1 MGQNF
6 IVADRDQVLL
16 LPPSLRDWLPQNHL
30 AWSILG
36 AVEEM
41 DLSAFY
47 GAYRDNGQGRAAYE
61 PSMMVALLL
70 YAYARGNRSSRG
82 IERECREDVA
92 YRVLAANLAPDHSTI
107 AEFRRRHEAAL
118 AGLFGEVLLLCR
130 EAGMVKVG
138 VLAVDGTKVA
148 ANASSQ
154 ANRDYEQLA
163 REILQDAARIDA
175 EEDALYGE
183 RRGDEL
189 PEQLTTEHGR
199 RAWFREAKR
208 RLDEQRAKEAQPIP
222 RSRPA
227 RVKEAKDR
235 LQEELWSEQRANAAY
250 EAWRA
255 RGISADGARRMAP
268 GTVKPYVP
276 PDIPQGRINVTDPDS
291 RTMKKVGGYLQGYN
305 AQTVVTEDQVIVAAE
320 ISIATQDFGHLGPVM
335 SAARAELTGA
345 GVKEQPA
352 LVLAD
357 AGYWHSDQMDQLA
370 ADGIPVLIPPDAS
383 KRRGERPGW
392 SGGRYAWMRALLT
405 TELGTGLYRR
415 RQAMIE
421 PVFGQIKFNRRIDR
435 FQRRG
440 RAAARSEWR
449 LVAATH
455 NLLKLHSRQ
464 LAVCGV

>member
-1 MGQNF
+1 M
-6 IVADRDQVLL
+6 
-16 LPPSLRDWLPQNHL
+16 
-30 AWSILG
+30 
-36 AVEEM
+36 
-41 DLSAFY
+41 
-47 GAYRDNGQGRAAYE
+47 
-61 PSMMVALLL
+61 LL

-118 AGLFGEVLLLCR
+118 AGLFGEVLWLCR
-130 EAGMVKVG
+130 EAGMVRVG

-163 REILQDAARIDA
+163 REILEDAARIDA
-175 EEDALYGE
+175 EEDALYGD

-208 RLDEQRAKEAQPIP
+208 RLDDQRAQEAKPIP

-235 LQEELWSEQRANAAY
+235 LQEELWAEQRANAAY

-335 SAARAELTGA
+335 AAARAELAGA
-345 GVKEQPA
+345 GVQEQPA
-352 LVLAD
+352 MVLAD
-357 AGYWHSDQMDQLA
+357 AGYWHSEQMDQLA

-392 SGGRYAWMRALLT
+392 SGGRYAWMRALLA
-405 TELGTGLYRR
+405 TELGGQLYRR

-455 NLLKLHSRQ
+455 NLLKLHSHQ

>member
-6 IVADRDQVLL
+6 IAVDREQVLL
-16 LPPSLRDWLPQNHL
+16 LPPSLRDWLPQDHL

-47 GAYRDNGQGRAAYE
+47 GAYRENGQGRAAYE

-82 IERECREDVA
+82 IERECQEDVA
-92 YRVLAANLAPDHSTI
+92 YRVLAANLVPDHSTI
-107 AEFRRRHEAAL
+107 AEFRRRHETAL
-118 AGLFGEVLLLCR
+118 AGLFGEVLALCR

-148 ANASSQ
+148 ANASGL

-163 REILQDAARIDA
+163 REILEDAERVDA
-175 EEDALYGE
+175 EEDALYGD

-208 RLDEQRAKEAQPIP
+208 RLDEQRAREAKPVP
-222 RSRPA
+222 RSRPE
-227 RVKEAKDR
+227 RVREAKDR
-235 LQEELWSEQRANAAY
+235 LQEELWTEQRANVAY

-255 RGISADGARRMAP
+255 RGISADGTRRMAQ
-268 GTVKPYVP
+268 GTLSVYVP
-276 PDIPQGRINVTDPDS
+276 PETPQGKVNVTDPDS
-291 RTMKKVGGYLQGYN
+291 RTLKKAVGYLQGYN
-305 AQTVVTEDQVIVAAE
+305 AQAVVTEEQVIVAAE
-320 ISIATQDFGHLGPVM
+320 VTVTSQDFGLLEPAVD
-335 SAARAELTGA
+335 SARAALRDA
-345 GVKEQPA
+345 GVRETPGV
-352 LVLAD
+352 VLAD
-357 AGYWHSDQMDQLA
+357 AGYWHGEQMDRLTAEGVQ
-370 ADGIPVLIPPDAS
+370 VLIPPDATT
-383 KRRGERPGW
+383 RRGPRPGW
-392 SGGRYAWMRALLT
+392 TGGRYSWMRAV
-405 TELGTGLYRR
+405 LGSEIGGGLYRK
-415 RQAMIE
+415 RQGMIE
-421 PVFGQIKFNRRIDR
+421 PVFGQIKFNRHIDR

-440 RAAARSEWR
+440 RSAARSEWR

-455 NLLKLHSRQ
+455 NLLKLHNHQ
-464 LAVCGV
+464 LAVCGA

>member
-1 MGQNF
+1 
-6 IVADRDQVLL
+6 
-16 LPPSLRDWLPQNHL
+16 
-30 AWSILG
+30 
-36 AVEEM
+36 
-41 DLSAFY
+41 
-47 GAYRDNGQGRAAYE
+47 
-61 PSMMVALLL
+61 
-70 YAYARGNRSSRG
+70 
-82 IERECREDVA
+82 
-92 YRVLAANLAPDHSTI
+92 
-107 AEFRRRHEAAL
+107 
-118 AGLFGEVLLLCR
+118 
-130 EAGMVKVG
+130 MVKVG

-208 RLDEQRAKEAQPIP
+208 RLDDQRAQEAQPIP

-235 LQEELWSEQRANAAY
+235 LQEELWAEQRANAAY

-320 ISIATQDFGHLGPVM
+320 ISIATQDFGHLGPVV
-335 SAARAELTGA
+335 SAARAELAGA
-345 GVKEQPA
+345 GVQEQPA
-352 LVLAD
+352 MVLAD
-357 AGYWHSDQMDQLA
+357 AGYWHSEQMDQLA

-392 SGGRYAWMRALLT
+392 SGGRYAWMRALLA
-405 TELGTGLYRR
+405 TELGGQIYRR
-415 RQAMIE
+415 RQTMIE

-449 LVAATH
+449 LAAATH
-455 NLLKLHSRQ
+455 NLLKLHSHQ

>member
-16 LPPSLRDWLPQNHL
+16 LPPSLRDWLPRDHL

-36 AVEEM
+36 AVEKM

-47 GAYRDNGQGRAAYE
+47 RAYRDNGQGRAAYE
-61 PSMMVALLL
+61 PAMMVALLL

-154 ANRDYEQLA
+154 ANRDFEQLA

-175 EEDALYGE
+175 EEDALYGDC
-183 RRGDEL
+183 RGDEL

-208 RLDEQRAKEAQPIP
+208 ATG
-222 RSRPA
+222 RPA
-227 RVKEAKDR
+227 RP
-235 LQEELWSEQRANAAY
+235 
-250 EAWRA
+250 
-255 RGISADGARRMAP
+255 RGQADPAVTP
-268 GTVKPYVP
+268 GTS
-276 PDIPQGRINVTDPDS
+276 QGR
-291 RTMKKVGGYLQGYN
+291 Q
-305 AQTVVTEDQVIVAAE
+305 
-320 ISIATQDFGHLGPVM
+320 GPVAGGVVDR
-335 SAARAELTGA
+335 AAR
-345 GVKEQPA
+345 
-352 LVLAD
+352 
-357 AGYWHSDQMDQLA
+357 
-370 ADGIPVLIPPDAS
+370 
-383 KRRGERPGW
+383 
-392 SGGRYAWMRALLT
+392 
-405 TELGTGLYRR
+405 
-415 RQAMIE
+415 
-421 PVFGQIKFNRRIDR
+421 
-435 FQRRG
+435 QRR
-440 RAAARSEWR
+440 
-449 LVAATH
+449 L
-455 NLLKLHSRQ
+455 
-464 LAVCGV
+464 